1 MNGSDSGGRR
11 NKEGGRPDLLAMT
24 PSRNASINSNSASP
38 ILNHSK
44 SSSSSSGRCYEL
56 RLKEHINQLKAERAS
71 LQQQYDI
78 QCLSDVLSSFNLKS
92 GELNENPKLEN
103 NCKEDDAKKHLLNK
117 PKMEST
123 IDSQTQK
130 QPNNTSK
137 NDEASL
143 KKAKELEADL
153 QAKVYLIDQEKR
165 SLEMK
170 LDDRHSVESM
180 LRSHIEHLREEND
193 RLSRGEARLSSLSR
207 EDKLGKR
214 VDGLLETLDRVTRN
228 SEQRQIHSDQ
238 LMEDLKRANR

>member
-1 MNGSDSGGRR
+1 
-11 NKEGGRPDLLAMT
+11 
-24 PSRNASINSNSASP
+24 
-38 ILNHSK
+38 
-44 SSSSSSGRCYEL
+44 
-56 RLKEHINQLKAERAS
+56 
-71 LQQQYDI
+71 
-78 QCLSDVLSSFNLKS
+78 
-92 GELNENPKLEN
+92 
-103 NCKEDDAKKHLLNK
+103 
-117 PKMEST
+117 MEST
-123 IDSQTQK
+123 IDSQTEK
-130 QPNNTSK
+130 QPNNTSR